1 MILANVFYLLFAFR
15 STYFKFFF
23 RSIRTIM
30 SWFQKKISLK
40 PRSRGA
46 YLITEEIIGALPELK
61 EYDVGVLHLFL
72 QHTSA
77 GISLNENWD
86 SDVRQDLT
94 KALNELLPDDVDGT
108 HYAHSSAG
116 EGPDDMVG
124 HIKSTRKYFQSAL
137 FSITFI
143 LTSLL

>member
-1 MILANVFYLLFAFR
+1 
-15 STYFKFFF
+15 
-23 RSIRTIM
+23 M

-46 YLITEEIIGALPELK
+46 YIITEEIINALPELK
-61 EYDVGVLHLFL
+61 EYDVGILHLFL

-94 KALNELLPDDVDGT
+94 KALNELLPDDVEGT

-124 HIKSTRKYFQSAL
+124 HIKSTRE
-137 FSITFI
+137 
-143 LTSLL
+143 